1 MNWLLRYHPRDL
13 PGDLI
18 AGVTVAV
25 MLVPQSM
32 AYAALAGLPPVVG
45 LYASILPVM
54 IYGLFGSSRVLTLG
68 PTAITSVM
76 TLGAIAHLAENDA
89 QMVSLALTLALLLG
103 VVYLLMGVLRL
114 GVIINLLSD
123 PVLMGYVNAAAL
135 IILISQLPSLFGLSV
150 ERNPQAAVMLWQTMR
165 GLPALN
171 LATLLLGIISIALLI
186 GFRGPLDAW
195 LAARGIRPVLRVA
208 MTRSGALFV
217 TVLMTVI
224 VFAFRLDTNAG
235 VTIIGEIPRGLPEL
249 TMDFSFAQWRSLLFG
264 AVAIAFVGFMEG
276 ISTAKSLISRKQQ
289 TVRPNQEL
297 AAMGLANI
305 SAAFTGG
312 MPVTTSISRSAV
324 NFYAGANTGLS
335 SIVAGA
341 LMALTTLFLTPLFF
355 YLPRVALAAIIL
367 TSVITLFDL
376 RRLRDLWAYS
386 PPEAA
391 ISLLT
396 LVSVFVVGI
405 EWGILAGVGATV
417 ALYVVRSS
425 RMEITELGRIGYSDF
440 YDDIRRE
447 DALPI
452 DTVLIIRLDESLYFA
467 NSRYMDTSLR
477 NLLASRRDVRYLVLV
492 CHAVNTVD
500 ASAVQVILD
509 LVREFSA
516 LNIQVYLAGLKG
528 HAFRRL
534 KAAHIRDLLGNERFH
549 ETTHAAVQATGKL
562 FDDVLPI

>member
-1 MNWLLRYHPRDL
+1 MKWLLRYRLRDL

-18 AGVTVAV
+18 AGITVAV

-54 IYGLFGSSRVLTLG
+54 IYGLFGSSRILSLG

-76 TLGAIAHLAENDA
+76 TLGAIGHLAENDA

-123 PVLMGYVNAAAL
+123 PVLLGYVNAAAL
-135 IILISQLPSLFGLSV
+135 IILISQLPSLFGLPV
-150 ERNPQAAVMLWQTMR
+150 ERNPQAAMMLWHTLR
-165 GLPALN
+165 GLPTLN
-171 LATLLLGIISIALLI
+171 WITLLLGGGSIALLLF
-186 GFRGPLDAW
+186 FRGPLERW
-195 LAARGIRPVLRVA
+195 LAARGAHPVLQVA
-208 MTRSGALFV
+208 VTRSGALFV

-224 VFAFRLDTNAG
+224 VFALRLDENAG
-235 VTIIGEIPRGLPEL
+235 VTIIGEIPRGLPAL
-249 TMDFSFAQWRSLLFG
+249 TTDFSFVQWRSLLFG

-276 ISTAKSLISRKQQ
+276 ISTASSLLSRKQQ
-289 TVRPNQEL
+289 TINPNREL
-297 AAMGLANI
+297 TAMGLANI

-312 MPVTTSISRSAV
+312 LPVTTSISRSAV
-324 NFYAGANTGLS
+324 NFSAGANTGLS
-335 SIVAGA
+335 SLVAGA
-341 LMALTTLFLTPLFF
+341 LMTLTTLFLTPLFF
-355 YLPRVALAAIIL
+355 YLPRVALAAIIF

-396 LVSVFVVGI
+396 MGGVFVVGI
-405 EWGILAGVGATV
+405 EWGILAGVGAMV

-425 RMEITELGRIGYSDF
+425 RMEITELGRVGYSDF
-440 YDDIRRE
+440 YDDMRRG
-447 DALPI
+447 DVLPVEH
-452 DTVLIIRLDESLYFA
+452 VLIIRLDESLYFA
-467 NSRYMDTSLR
+467 NARHMDTHLR
-477 NLLASRRDVRYLVLV
+477 NLLASRRDVEYLVLV

-500 ASAVQVILD
+500 ASAVQVIMDLIEEFDALD
-509 LVREFSA
+509 IE
-516 LNIQVYLAGLKG
+516 VYLVGLKG

-534 KAAHIRDLLGNERFH
+534 KAAHIRDVLGSERLH

-562 FDDVLPI
+562 FDDMLPI